1 MKLNFKLR
9 ISFFLIS
16 FIPVVASCAII
27 LLMSLGST
35 RKEKSQY
42 YDTFCINA
50 AQNVST
56 FFGEKLAIVR
66 SLSEFTEVG
75 EHDWSVA
82 KKPCT
87 SIVGDGFFEKIILAK
102 KDGTYHN
109 TGSGNPYFDDM
120 ATSDNKSPNATLSS
134 IAARD
139 YFKEIVTNNTRQ
151 AKMGKVSEPVVSLSN
166 GVRQIMVC
174 HSIFDSENQLSGM
187 VAGAVSWDLF
197 TKELDNLQAMAR
209 QTFGV
214 PIKMVIVNAKGTVV
228 YHWNEDL
235 VIHVEET
242 GGSKKTVTKTVADLP
257 DNFRNYAEQMA
268 AGKNDFHT
276 VEYSLDGEKCLFGF
290 APIGGTD
297 MTLGIFI
304 ERSFLFKAIADQF
317 KASILWFIFVMTAV
331 TIFSFVFAKRLVVPM
346 QVIANGL
353 GGLAT
358 GGGDLTLKLPQRGN
372 DVISRISGNF
382 NKFVD
387 VLRDIIFSII
397 KNAEQLGGVSENLNS
412 TVADTKTAISEITD
426 QTGNLSQNAVNLS
439 ASIEETTST
448 VHEIAKTIE
457 SLNGQISVQS
467 ENVNNSSAAIEE
479 MVANIQSVSTNLGR
493 ANHTFNELKGAS
505 ENGRSTMDGVIE
517 SIKETAQHSEQLL
530 EANDM
535 IEAIAS
541 QTNLLAMNAAIE
553 AAHAGDAGRG
563 FSVVADEIRKLA
575 EEAGEQSNRIAEML
589 RIVVDNIESVV
600 GQSNAAGEAFENISV
615 QIGDV
620 NDLMSEVSFSM
631 SEQSAG
637 SQQVLESLK
646 VMQDISNQILGG
658 SAEMTSGAAMVQKE
672 MVNLQNFAYQVK
684 DVTQNVNSKM
694 GVISKSVESV
704 SSLAD
709 KNSMLSTTLLEQTK
723 GFKL

>member
-1 MKLNFKLR
+1 
-9 ISFFLIS
+9 
-16 FIPVVASCAII
+16 
-27 LLMSLGST
+27 
-35 RKEKSQY
+35 
-42 YDTFCINA
+42 
-50 AQNVST
+50 
-56 FFGEKLAIVR
+56 
-66 SLSEFTEVG
+66 
-75 EHDWSVA
+75 
-82 KKPCT
+82 
-87 SIVGDGFFEKIILAK
+87 
-102 KDGTYHN
+102 
-109 TGSGNPYFDDM
+109 M
-120 ATSDNKSPNATLSS
+120 ATSDNNSPSASLSS
-134 IAARD
+134 IAGRD
-139 YFKEIVTNNTRQ
+139 YFKEIITNNTGRL
-151 AKMGKVSEPVVSLSN
+151 KLSKVSEPVVSLSN
-166 GVRQIMVC
+166 GVRQIMICQTVFN
-174 HSIFDSENQLSGM
+174 SKNQLNGM
-187 VAGAVSWDLF
+187 IAGSVSWDLF
-197 TKELDNLQAMAR
+197 ANELENVQNMAR

-214 PIKMVIVNAKGTVV
+214 PIKMVILNEKGTVV
-228 YHWNEDL
+228 YHWNEDM
-235 VIHVEET
+235 VIHVE
-242 GGSKKTVTKTVADLP
+242 GQGSSKKTVSKTAADLP
-257 DNFRNYAEQMA
+257 SAFKPYADQMVA
-268 AGKNDFHT
+268 RKDDFHT
-276 VEYSLDGEKCLFGF
+276 VEYRLDGENCLFGF

-304 ERSFLFKAIADQF
+304 ESSFLFRAIADQF

-331 TIFSFVFAKRLVVPM
+331 TIFSFFFAKRLVVPM

-382 NKFVD
+382 NSFVD
-387 VLRDIIFSII
+387 VLRDIIYSII

-412 TVADTKTAISEITD
+412 TVAETKTAISEITD
-426 QTGNLSQNAVNLS
+426 QTDNLSQNAVNLS

-448 VHEIAKTIE
+448 VHEISKTIE
-457 SLNGQISVQS
+457 SLNVQIEVQS

-493 ANHTFNELKGAS
+493 ANRTFSELKGAS

-600 GQSNAAGEAFENISV
+600 NQSNAAGAAFENISV
-615 QIGDV
+615 QIGEV
-620 NDLMSEVSFSM
+620 NDLMSEVSYSM
-631 SEQSAG
+631 NEQAAG

-658 SAEMTSGAAMVQKE
+658 SSEMTSGAAMVQKE
-672 MVNLQNFAYQVK
+672 MGNLQDFAYQVK
-684 DVTQNVNSKM
+684 GVTQNVNSKM

-709 KNSMLSTTLLEQTK
+709 KNSQLSTTLLEQTK